1 LPLLLIVGLIVRLTS
16 PGSALYSQQRV
27 GHGGTIFRIWKFRTM
42 VDSADRQL
50 SELLVQHNRN
60 SEPLFK
66 VPDDPRITAVG
77 RFLRRSSIDALPQL
91 FNVLR
96 GEMSLVG
103 PRPERPYFVKRFG
116 DMYPGYR
123 ARHRLP
129 AGVTG
134 WSQIHGLRGNTSI
147 EERATF
153 DNHYIENWSL
163 SSDLKIL
170 IKTVPVLV
178 KDGGGDK

>member
-1 LPLLLIVGLIVRLTS
+1 VSTGAGIAIAIRLDSGRPVLFRQRRLGLDGREFDML
-16 PGSALYSQQRV
+16 
-27 GHGGTIFRIWKFRTM
+27 KFRTM
-42 VDSADRQL
+42 RSANCETEDT
-50 SELLVQHNRN
+50 EW
-60 SEPLFK
+60 
-66 VPDDPRITAVG
+66 VPDEERVTRVG
-77 RFLRRSSIDALPQL
+77 RILRDTSLDELPQL